1 MPNRSSWTVGRDYNA
16 GKIAHAVCVSHDKL
30 DNLAIRDESFL
41 LLILTE
47 GSASFQVGEKCVN
60 AQAPCFV
67 CFDESSNPVLLHKRK
82 LRCRSIYFHPQ
93 FLNMNMSFELI
104 RTGFYGDIAHIHDM
118 FLLRPFL
125 DRRYVVPIAAPY
137 LDKVTSSFD
146 DMHKE
151 LSGQRDWYWSCRG
164 RSYFMEIIISLE
176 RLYGLM
182 ERWELIAGD
191 GRHAAVE
198 NERLK
203 QALLFIESH
212 YANPLTLSD
221 IVQAAESNH
230 TTLSLLFSREIGLSP
245 MEYLWRY
252 RIGIAKKQ
260 LAFTEIPQK
269 DIATRCGYK
278 TVPHF
283 SRMFREHTGLTP
295 AAFRCEAVKARKAEM
310 AHIHLSI
317 AKSAIQV
324 HG

>member
-1 MPNRSSWTVGRDYNA
+1 MPNRPPWIIGRNYNV
-16 GKIAHAVCVSHDKL
+16 GKIAQAACVPNDKL
-30 DNLAIRDESFL
+30 DKINIQGESFL
-41 LLILTE
+41 LLLITE
-47 GSASFQVGEKCVN
+47 GSASFQVGEEYIE

-67 CFDESSNPVLLHKRK
+67 CFDESADPVLLHKRK

-93 FLNMNMSFELI
+93 FLNVNMSFELI
-104 RTGFYGDIAHIHDM
+104 RTGFYGDIAHTHDM

-125 DRRYVVPIAAPY
+125 DHRYIVPIAAPY
-137 LDKVTSSFD
+137 LDKVTAAFD
-146 DMHKE
+146 DMHAE
-151 LSGQRDWYWSCRG
+151 LKDQRDWYWSCRS

-182 ERWELIAGD
+182 ERGDLIAE
-191 GRHAAVE
+191 GRSSTVKDD
-198 NERLK
+198 RVK
-203 QALLFIESH
+203 RALLFIESH
-212 YANPLTLSD
+212 YAKPLTLSD

-252 RIGIAKKQ
+252 RIGIAKKL

-269 DIATRCGYK
+269 DISARCGFK

-295 AAFRCEAVKARKAEM
+295 AEFRCNAVKARKEEM
-310 AHIHLSI
+310 AHIPLTALKPIVQDH
-317 AKSAIQV
+317 V
-324 HG
+324 